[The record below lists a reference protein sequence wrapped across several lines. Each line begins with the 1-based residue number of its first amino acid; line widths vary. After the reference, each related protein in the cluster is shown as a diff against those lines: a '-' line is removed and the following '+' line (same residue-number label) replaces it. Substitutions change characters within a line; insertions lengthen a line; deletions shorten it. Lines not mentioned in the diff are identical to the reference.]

1 MSAQGR
7 AFLSWLLWAV
17 TVVVLCQQV
26 AAHVRSDGVPISGN
40 DFPAFYCAGTAVLA
54 HADPYAVEPLR
65 SCEHALPQGSDL
77 PRQYVTPAPL
87 PPYALDL
94 FALLAELPY
103 RIAAWIAFGILGA
116 GFIWL
121 AVALGRV
128 TQLPS
133 GAIAASLLFSA
144 GLSSLVF
151 GQIPSLAT
159 LAVVL
164 CGAALVRGDDA
175 RAALWAAAATIEP
188 HIGAPVAISLF
199 LFRPAARA
207 WLLGFGA
214 LCAAASVL
222 AVTPHGAL
230 AYLTTVLP
238 AHARAELLTVDQF
251 SLSHLLA
258 IAGASDRMALALGTI
273 SYLLTLA
280 LGVVAASAASR
291 RLDVAALAFIPAAT
305 SLLAGTFVHQI
316 ELVAALP
323 AAFLCISR
331 GTPALAWT
339 GRLVVAVVAAVPFIV
354 ALENRPLVDALALF
368 CAGGALIGAVP
379 FGETLD
385 FTHTLGGFVL
395 AASVVAFPLA
405 VEHVTLPTLAPRAPI
420 AATLPASSDASD
432 NWGAYLRSDPRYATP
447 RLDAEAAKLP
457 VWLGL
462 LALLSVTLGTVM
474 ARLGPTTQPAWDPRP
489 RIHLS

>member
-1 MSAQGR
+1 MSARGR
-7 AFLSWLLWAV
+7 ALLSWLLWAV
-17 TVVVLCQQV
+17 TVAVLCQQV
-26 AAHVRSDGVPISGN
+26 AGAVRKSGVPIAGN
-40 DFPAFYCAGTAVLA
+40 DFPAFYCAGSAILA
-54 HADPYAVEPLR
+54 HANPYAVEPLR
-65 SCEHALPQGSDL
+65 SCEHALPNGSDI

-87 PPYALDL
+87 PPYALDV

-103 RIAAWIAFGILGA
+103 RVAAWLAFAVLCGA
-116 GFIWL
+116 CIWL
-121 AVALGRV
+121 ARALARL
-128 TQLPS
+128 TTLPS
-133 GAIAASLLFSA
+133 GAIASALLFSA

-151 GQIPSLAT
+151 GQLPPLVT

-164 CGAALVRGDDA
+164 CGVSLVRGDDVL
-175 RAALWAAAATIEP
+175 AAFWAAAATIEP
-188 HIGAPVAISLF
+188 HVGAPVALSLF
-199 LFRPAARA
+199 LLRPASRG
-207 WLLGFGA
+207 WLVGFGA
-214 LCAAASVL
+214 LAVAASIL
-222 AVTPHGAL
+222 AVTPQGAL
-230 AYLTTVLP
+230 AYLTVVLP
-238 AHARAELLTVDQF
+238 AHAHAELLTVDQF
-251 SLSHLLA
+251 SLSHVLA
-258 IAGASDRMALALGTI
+258 IAGVSDKMALATGTL

-291 RLDVAALAFIPAAT
+291 RLDVAAIAYIPAAT

-323 AAFLCISR
+323 AAFLCIAR

-339 GRLVVAVVAAVPFIV
+339 GRFLVAVIAAVPFTV
-354 ALENRPLVDALALF
+354 AMENRPLVDALALF

-405 VEHVTLPTLAPRAPI
+405 IEHVTLPAIPSRVPVV
-420 AATLPASSDASD
+420 ATLPASNDASD

-447 RLDAEAAKLP
+447 RLDAEVSKLP

-462 LALLSVTLGTVM
+462 LGLLGVTLGTVM
-474 ARLGPTTQPAWDPRP
+474 ARLGPGTQPAWDPRP